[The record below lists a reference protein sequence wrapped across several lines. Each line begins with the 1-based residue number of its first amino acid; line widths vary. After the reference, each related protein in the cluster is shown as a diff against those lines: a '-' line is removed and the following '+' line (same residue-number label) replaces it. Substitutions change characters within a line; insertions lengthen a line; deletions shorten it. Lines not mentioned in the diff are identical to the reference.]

1 MPVYNLALSTSTSM
15 NQPMGNLIKPI
26 NADNLAN
33 VTWLV
38 NWDGLFGQDVLRF
51 NKCVLR
57 YRLVSESNG
66 TMTNN
71 NNIGFLVATGI
82 STDKQASNFPGTLLG
97 IIVPSQAIGTTQYSF
112 NTDNLGDFHGIQIN
126 KPYGVSEVGIRFYL
140 DSEFTFQ
147 TNVPNYVL
155 QLQLHLSNEDEK

>member
-1 MPVYNLALSTSTSM
+1 MPVYNLALTSSASM

-71 NNIGFLVATGI
+71 ANIGFLVATGI
-82 STDKQASNFPGTLLG
+82 STDKQAANFPGTLLG

-126 KPYGVSEVGIRFYL
+126 KPYGVSEVGIRFYN

-147 TNVPNYVL
+147 PNVPNYVL
-155 QLQLHLSNEDEK
+155 QLQLHLSNDDEK